1 MVLTYPILAHG
12 ALGWADEL
20 IFLGVI
26 IAFLGMMGVA
36 WFRSRGMDYDSADL
50 MPDNPPPQEN
60 KTADAGAAD
69 SDSDSANEEE
79 RFQLD

>member
-1 MVLTYPILAHG
+1 MLPIQPILAHG

-26 IAFLGMMGVA
+26 VAFLGMMGVA

-50 MPDNPPPQEN
+50 MPDPSKQ
-60 KTADAGAAD
+60 ADD
-69 SDSDSANEEE
+69 DNDE

>member
-1 MVLTYPILAHG
+1 MLPTYPILAHG

-26 IAFLGMMGVA
+26 VAFLGMMGVA
-36 WFRSRGMDYDSADL
+36 WFRSRNMDYDSADL
-50 MPDNPPPQEN
+50 MPDKPPQ
-60 KTADAGAAD
+60 KH
-69 SDSDSANEEE
+69 DSADEAATTNKEE

>member
-1 MVLTYPILAHG
+1 MLPTYPILAHG

-26 IAFLGMMGVA
+26 VAFLGMMGVA
-36 WFRSRGMDYDSADL
+36 WFRSRNMDYDSADL
-50 MPDNPPPQEN
+50 MPDNPPQQEN
-60 KTADAGAAD
+60 D
-69 SDSDSANEEE
+69 SSTTSSTTKEE

>member
-1 MVLTYPILAHG
+1 MFQIPPLPAHG

-26 IAFLGMMGVA
+26 VVFLGMMGWS
-36 WFRSRGMDYDSADL
+36 WFRSRGMDYDSTDL
-50 MPDNPPPQEN
+50 MPDATRETDN
-60 KTADAGAAD
+60 TGTD
-69 SDSDSANEEE
+69 EE

>member
-1 MVLTYPILAHG
+1 MQVPVILAHG

-26 IAFLGMMGVA
+26 VVFLGMMFIS
-36 WFRSRGMDYDSADL
+36 WFRSRNMDFDENDL
-50 MPDNPPPQEN
+50 MPQDDQQA
-60 KTADAGAAD
+60 KHDTG
-69 SDSDSANEEE
+69 EE